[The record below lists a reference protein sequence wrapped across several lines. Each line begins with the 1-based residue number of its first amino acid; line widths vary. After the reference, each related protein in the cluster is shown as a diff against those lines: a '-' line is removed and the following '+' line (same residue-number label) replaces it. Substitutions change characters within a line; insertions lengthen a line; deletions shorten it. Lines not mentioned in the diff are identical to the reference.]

1 MEGSMPRTPVRRRT
15 MTPRSLQRSVL
26 VFAAAAAA
34 LLVVAIVAM
43 TPDEAKTPRTSIVE
57 DGGLAWN
64 EVSIIVEDDGLATV
78 DASVEL
84 GDDAFPVADGQED
97 RFVMYQLAGGRFD
110 TEHHVDDRAAE
121 RVLGFDADDRIVLTP
136 IGDAAREAAAAATPR
151 SGEYT
156 LSLDGSV
163 EYAKIPSGSW
173 ELRAYVVDRSGSWDG
188 PVAIRT
194 LDVG

>member
-1 MEGSMPRTPVRRRT
+1 MEGSMPQVPARRMT
-15 MTPRSLQRSVL
+15 TPRPAQRSVL
-26 VFAAAAAA
+26 AFVAVAFA

-43 TPDEAKTPRTSIVE
+43 TPEEAAAPRTSTVE
-57 DGGLAWN
+57 DGGLAWDDI
-64 EVSIIVEDDGLATV
+64 SIVIEDEGLATV

-84 GDDAFPVADGQED
+84 DDAAFPVADGRED

-110 TEHHVDDRAAE
+110 TDEHVDDQVAE
-121 RVLGFDADDRIVLTP
+121 RVLGFDADDRIQLVPTE
-136 IGDAAREAAAAATPR
+136 DAARAVADATPR

-163 EYAKIPSGSW
+163 EYAGIPEGTW

-188 PVAIRT
+188 PVAVRT
-194 LDVG
+194 VEVR